1 MKVKNVYDQVS
12 DMSAEDLTRTALSA
26 AGSFVCGELET
37 LKAEVVCLGEIVARL
52 VGRLPENEW
61 LEVLALQAEFKSVK

>member
-1 MKVKNVYDQVS
+1 MRVKNVYDQVS
-12 DMSAEDLTRTALSA
+12 DMSAEDLTRNALSA
-26 AGSFVCGELET
+26 AGGFVDGELET
-37 LKAEVVCLGEIVARL
+37 LKAEVACLGEIVARL